1 MTAPTPPAL
10 WRDPWFRLALA
21 AGPVVWGGLAWMGPA
36 ATGPAWIA
44 ERPGTFLLLAGAYP
58 VVEELV
64 FRGGVQGELARWV
77 PRTRRGPVSA
87 ANLATSSLFSGLHL
101 LSHPPLWAAAV
112 FLPSLVF
119 GAFRDRRGGVGAPIL
134 LHGWYNAGYFGLF
147 PPG

>member
-1 MTAPTPPAL
+1 
-10 WRDPWFRLALA
+10 
-21 AGPVVWGGLAWMGPA
+21 MGPA

-87 ANLATSSLFSGLHL
+87 ANLATSALFSGLHL

-119 GAFRDRRGGVGAPIL
+119 GAFRDRRSGVGAPIL